1 MTSNGEHDWGAAV
14 LAQTLDTGGLVTP
27 VYLPLRRVLAVTI
40 GNALEFY
47 DFLTFAYFAIQI
59 GHTFFPESQT
69 SHGLLFS
76 LASFA
81 VGFVARPLGSIVIGR
96 YADRVGRRPA
106 MLWSFGMMGGGI
118 IGLALIPSY
127 AQIGIAAPM
136 LLVIFR
142 LLQGFALGG
151 EVGPSTAY
159 LVEAAPPHRR
169 GLYCS
174 LQVATQ
180 NVAGLAAGIVGFA
193 LSGLLSPSQLDAWG
207 WRLAFLIGAAVV
219 PVGLYIRR
227 RLPETLQSSDR
238 TSVPPAQARARRRL
252 IIFGLMMIAAGTTS
266 SYVIDYINTYVQD
279 TLKLGTQL
287 AFGASI
293 VEGLF
298 DTCAAPIGGL
308 LSDRFGRK
316 PVMLS
321 GVGLLL
327 VFVVPCF
334 VAMST
339 WRSVPTVYAATA
351 LLSGLAGM
359 MVASLLVT
367 IAESLPQ
374 SVRSTVF
381 GTLYALSVAVFGGFA
396 QFNIKWL
403 IDLTGN
409 PVAPAWYLSA
419 ALVLGG
425 AAMIMVP
432 ESAPCKAPRETASP
446 LAAQV

>member
-1 MTSNGEHDWGAAV
+1 MSANGE
-14 LAQTLDTGGLVTP
+14 LAETLDTGRLVPP
-27 VYLPLRRVLAVTI
+27 VYLPVRRVLAVTL

-47 DFLTFAYFAIQI
+47 DFITFAYFAIQI

-76 LASFA
+76 LASFG

-96 YADRVGRRPA
+96 YADRVGRKPA

-127 AQIGIAAPM
+127 AQIGIAAPI
-136 LLVIFR
+136 LLVVFR

-169 GLYCS
+169 GLYVS

-193 LSGLLSPSQLDAWG
+193 LADLLSPAQLDAWG
-207 WRLAFLIGAAVV
+207 WRLAFLIGTAVV

-227 RLPETLQSSDR
+227 RLPETLQSVDR
-238 TSVPPAQARARRRL
+238 TLLPPAPARAPRRL
-252 IIFGLMMIAAGTTS
+252 IVLGLMMVAAGATS

-279 TLKLGTQL
+279 TLKLGTHL

-293 VEGLF
+293 VEGLL
-298 DTCAAPIGGL
+298 DTCAAPISGL

-321 GVGLLL
+321 AVGLLL
-327 VFVVPCF
+327 VCVIPCF

-339 WRSVPTVYAATA
+339 WRSVTTVYGATA
-351 LLSGLAGM
+351 LLSALAAAM
-359 MVASLLVT
+359 IAAALVT
-367 IAESLPQ
+367 IAESLPR
-374 SVRSTVF
+374 SVRSTAF
-381 GTLYALSVAVFGGFA
+381 GTVYAVSVAVFGGFA

-403 IDLTGN
+403 LDLTGN
-409 PVAPAWYLSA
+409 PVAPAWYLA
-419 ALVLGG
+419 TALVLGG
-425 AAMIMVP
+425 VAMTLVR
-432 ESAPCKAPRETASP
+432 ESAPCKVRRETPNP
-446 LAAQV
+446 LGVRLSERR